1 MADFKEISILY
12 YGIKTM
18 VKQQDV
24 GCINKQKW
32 TLQGPPI
39 HFLTTGGKRFYQHT
53 VTLSITLAAKG
64 KTKWKWGL
72 TKSCKKFQLQSVS

>member
-1 MADFKEISILY
+1 MADFEEISILY

-39 HFLTTGGKRFYQHT
+39 HFLTTGGKRFY
-53 VTLSITLAAKG
+53 
-64 KTKWKWGL
+64 
-72 TKSCKKFQLQSVS
+72 